1 MVQARLRLGNVAACA
16 LRWYGCATHPWFL
29 VTGPRAVGCRALA
42 YNKEEGSE
50 VVVTL
55 SWFSLA
61 VNTIWSR
68 VAPSYLRTNQTN
80 QKLLL
85 DCEAGHL
92 HLTRP
97 PYHHFSTPASQ
108 STNIYADQLINQS
121 KHRKHNDHHLLKPP
135 PPPPPPLLQQNQE
148 QKKKKEKKK
157 KKANA
162 VPPRLPQIDL
172 GRLAHPNGRTRRS
185 GRRLQLRFWTAAAR
199 CSI

>member
-61 VNTIWSR
+61 VNTIWNS
-68 VAPSYLRTNQTN
+68 
-80 QKLLL
+80 
-85 DCEAGHL
+85 EAGHL

-97 PYHHFSTPASQ
+97 PYHYFSTPASQ

-135 PPPPPPLLQQNQE
+135 PPPLLLQQNQE
-148 QKKKKEKKK
+148 QKKKEKKK

-162 VPPRLPQIDL
+162 IPPRLPQIDL

-185 GRRLQLRFWTAAAR
+185 GRRLQLRFWTAAGSEWRRWVRGGGKAEAGVR
-199 CSI
+199 